1 MLSELPS
8 QVNAYL
14 TVKLLGYNPEEK
26 EGYRKLKQLV
36 KEGKIKKKTCW
47 TFCGVS
53 IAHYLRTEREVR
65 TKVVKE
71 ILEILKEIKQELKE
85 LKETVKSLEREVE
98 KRDRAE
104 LSRVG

>member
-26 EGYRKLKQLV
+26 EGYEKLKQLV

-47 TFCGVS
+47 TFCGES
-53 IAHYLRTEREVR
+53 ISHYLRTEREVR
-65 TKVVKE
+65 TEIVKK

-85 LKETVKSLEREVE
+85 LKEAVKKVERKERE
-98 KRDRAE
+98 RDRAE
-104 LSRVG
+104 LLRIR